1 MDALNFLKFWRP
13 TTINP
18 LTTNGAPNP
27 LVKKGDEFEEEEEE
41 DSFFDLELLVS
52 DIDINKN
59 KTNADP
65 ETNTDKE
72 NKTRLDSNQNNLSKK
87 AVLNFSDPTLS
98 LSPNDSIS
106 RRKILPIEP
115 NSKPQSPISLLKSAP
130 SFQVLKFKK
139 PRSKSKSMAAL
150 LETERRESK
159 TISMDTHQKQLRKQ
173 ESKAATL
180 KFKVEEEDP
189 NNSLLTRAYSSRKN
203 ESKLQSHQSSE
214 DSKTER
220 FSKDLMQKY
229 LNLIKPLYDKVSK
242 RYSDKIKL
250 SDELSVGSPA
260 SSPATMAVPKKEKQ
274 GNIPAGIRV
283 VCKHLGKSKSSSAI
297 GAVPVVNRRDD
308 SLLQQHDGIQSAILH
323 CKRSFNGSRESS
335 SLSRSI
341 TLHEKASTSYS
352 RDSSQL
358 WRSASDPSDEK
369 LIRNCIEE
377 GI

>member
-1 MDALNFLKFWRP
+1 MDVLNFLKFWRP

-52 DIDINKN
+52 DIDIKKN
-59 KTNADP
+59 KTNDDP
-65 ETNTDKE
+65 ETNSDKE
-72 NKTRLDSNQNNLSKK
+72 NKTWLDSNQNNLSKK

-150 LETERRESK
+150 LETERKESK

-203 ESKLQSHQSSE
+203 ESKLQNHQASE
-214 DSKTER
+214 DLKTER

-229 LNLIKPLYDKVSK
+229 LNLIKPLYVKVSK

-260 SSPATMAVPKKEKQ
+260 SSPATMAVPRKEKQ
-274 GNIPAGIRV
+274 GNIPAGIRG

-323 CKRSFNGSRESS
+323 CKRSFNGSR
-335 SLSRSI
+335 
-341 TLHEKASTSYS
+341 
-352 RDSSQL
+352 
-358 WRSASDPSDEK
+358 
-369 LIRNCIEE
+369 
-377 GI
+377 GIGY

>member
-52 DIDINKN
+52 DIDIKKN

-98 LSPNDSIS
+98 LSPTDSIS

-139 PRSKSKSMAAL
+139 PRSKSMAAL

-203 ESKLQSHQSSE
+203 ESKLQSHQASE

-260 SSPATMAVPKKEKQ
+260 SSPATMAMPKKEKQ

-323 CKRSFNGSRESS
+323 CKRSFNGSRAESS

-352 RDSSQL
+352 RDLQAIL
-358 WRSASDPSDEK
+358 
-369 LIRNCIEE
+369 LTRN
-377 GI
+377 